1 MNTSTYETGQI
12 YFSDVALGQHTT
24 LNWSEISG
32 KLLPD
37 EWPRISYG
45 MPTES
50 DSFESRICSRVNRVL
65 DKQFFHFNSNFWTP
79 KMENYRD
86 LSSFTP
92 VLFTFQIFTGNS
104 DRNTV
109 KVNVLDVPIYT
120 RYIRLHP
127 KSFHAHI
134 SLRLDLYGCKTGR

>member
-1 MNTSTYETGQI
+1 
-12 YFSDVALGQHTT
+12 
-24 LNWSEISG
+24 
-32 KLLPD
+32 
-37 EWPRISYG
+37 
-45 MPTES
+45 
-50 DSFESRICSRVNRVL
+50 
-65 DKQFFHFNSNFWTP
+65 
-79 KMENYRD
+79 MENYRD